1 MLGVLATLRARTP
14 PTSVDGELESGG
26 RRVGDNMN
34 QHPQQVIGDGDAL
47 VASIQGA
54 HEPGKRR
61 LVGVIGAPGAGKT
74 HLVRFLQHAV
84 SDAVVGIVPMDGF
97 HLANEVLEATGTA
110 PVQRT
115 TRHVRRRR
123 TRSPPRPPETPR
135 NRTDLRAAIPTA
147 KIEEPIA
154 GAIPVG
160 TDTDLVI
167 VEGNYLLLDDAPW
180 DAIAPRLDSTYYLDT
195 PERIRT
201 DRLVARQRRTYGD
214 GATDWIERVDRPNA
228 AIVETTRHRADFIVR
243 YFDLDGD
250 QLL

>member
-1 MLGVLATLRARTP
+1 
-14 PTSVDGELESGG
+14 
-26 RRVGDNMN
+26 MN

-97 HLANEVLEATGTA
+97 HLANEVLEATGTRQYKGRPDTFDVA
-110 PVQRT
+110 GLVHLLDRL
-115 TRHVRRRR
+115 RRRE
-123 TRSPPRPPETPR
+123 TGPIYAPRFRRE
-135 NRTDLRAAIPTA
+135 
-147 KIEEPIA
+147 IEEPIA